1 MNLQITPG
9 GLRALA
15 AGGGET
21 QSVRIT
27 RIALGSGRGPGG
39 ASDADRAALRTPRDA
54 VVVVAGEPS
63 NAARLTVSAAIS
75 PTGAAYSVSEVG
87 VFARPVDGAGPVGD
101 ELLFAFWTHPT
112 DTLAAAAPGVDVVIA
127 VVVDVRPAGAAS
139 ATVTTSAPIVFAAS
153 MTLTDLVDTP
163 TALAAQ
169 RLLRV
174 SAAADAVETVSPA
187 EIAAQLAAAAPMRL
201 LAFSVSGSVTAPDYR
216 ATWLVAAWGAGA
228 GGTAQAPVLDLFPPQ
243 AESLPGSGGRTRLT
257 AGQPPADVVAAAGGV
272 PRSRGAGNPGANVG
286 DLVVAGRGAV
296 GGWGYRGR
304 QSYPP
309 VPRAGRYGSR
319 GRSGD
324 LVVSLVT
331 PVRGQQYG
339 VEIGA
344 GGTAG
349 QYKPTTQAGQSGS
362 PGRLLILEFRQSRM

>member
-112 DTLAAAAPGVDVVIA
+112 DTLAAAAPGVDVVVYVTVDIRGGAGVTVDLSPAIA
-127 VVVDVRPAGAAS
+127 FRAPQTFADLADTLPVGAEHLLGVGDVGGAVGGLDAS
-139 ATVTTSAPIVFAAS
+139 AVAA
-153 MTLTDLVDTP
+153 ML
-163 TALAAQ
+163 
-169 RLLRV
+169 
-174 SAAADAVETVSPA
+174 
-187 EIAAQLAAAAPMRL
+187 LAAAPPRMLTFVADGSIVAPADR
-201 LAFSVSGSVTAPDYR
+201 V
-216 ATWLVAAWGAGA
+216 WLVVAFGAGGAGA
-228 GGTAQAPVLDLFPPQ
+228 GRYDVASLRWQAVRGAAGGDTTFSAPPQ
-243 AESLPGSGGRTRLT
+243 VRAAGG
-257 AGQPPADVVAAAGGV
+257 AGGVQPPAL
-272 PRSRGAGNPGANVG
+272 PGRRPGSLG
-286 DLVVAGRGAV
+286 DIVVAGAGCA
-296 GGWGYRGR
+296 GGQGSDGDGYSGLL
-304 QSYPP
+304 
-309 VPRAGRYGSR
+309 AGM
-319 GRSGD
+319 SGD
-324 LVVSLVT
+324 LAISLFT
-331 PVRGQQYG
+331 PVAGRRYD
-339 VEIGA
+339 VVVGA
-344 GGTAG
+344 GGADRGHASRPTGGESG
-349 QYKPTTQAGQSGS
+349 QVMV
-362 PGRLLILEFRQSRM
+362 LEFSG